1 MQFSD
6 SMSSSSSAASP
17 PPSRGGGC
25 PVAVNASTPLASAV
39 RAFHAT
45 YSSELRGT
53 YDDDAQRLY
62 GENSSLRIQ
71 LAAGLSRGGSPVSD
85 AAVGHHG
92 GERAH
97 DGDPRMPS
105 TQQAP
110 PFFAKASAAHSA
122 AQSFRGED
130 SAAERDVRAFRMTP
144 SSSSSTFSAS
154 SASSLTPEQ
163 PEGKRPTVS
172 SIVGKRLQL
181 RRRSASETPFVAS
194 TTSPPMSCAPAARR
208 SGSSQSSLSE
218 SSASDVV
225 FHRLPLPHATLAV
238 SSSSAAAPPAVSVPP
253 PAHHHDPLCAGMTAT
268 SPNITVPAAS
278 LLHRSAV
285 EKSTMAASASTLT
298 DTERTC
304 TAGASFVTSS
314 ASPMTPNP
322 AVSYTRT
329 SKSPAAVW
337 SAAAA
342 VLPASQL
349 PTSPSPVSSLPSDPL
364 LPHIPTAAAG
374 HANAVYSS
382 FEAASGEEVDEHD
395 LNSSAASRAAQA
407 ALDAEEQLHGHEGPS
422 DSSPVLTALTEHSFS
437 VTPLLTPVPKKASA
451 SPRPMQVHACKGEM
465 DTSTIVFNLDEGK
478 DCDDSMAGMLARS
491 SVDLVHT
498 TPSEKRQLLSR
509 EERNDLDGAVAN
521 SSDDAG
527 AVSHMAGWRRQPLPP
542 PTPSTVT
549 KKSPSS
555 SSAMRRAVESDD
567 TTSTRSGGSPPCT
580 NLTVEQRSTPV
591 MAQGAATALATS
603 VDAAQAVEH
612 YTASALPPDRSSSSG
627 IDSLVFISGKNAGDP
642 AHKTRSRADD
652 THALS
657 LQRQRAME
665 CGGRPEEA
673 AVAEHVGSAMMPSTI
688 ATEGGAV
695 RVRGSGSEGV
705 AAAASVPGLEQH
717 PPHHAVKTLSTY
729 QMNDETKTRA
739 ADPAVLTTGGETS
752 ASRASA
758 VLMPPSPSQPRAAS
772 MLDNS
777 SFSSHSCGDATAAVA
792 AALAGQSDRSRSGQA
807 LLAAERDAAA
817 QPSKSGV
824 VRRALVMRCMQ
835 DSSTSSSLSSSSS
848 RSISGHRKEPRQALV
863 NPGTRTASG
872 EQTSVEKK
880 GGSNDRPVSPSSSA
894 LCVDAMCAKDPSAT
908 HACALQYTEA
918 LDGADVGENEE
929 AEETE
934 EDGTPPIKWDGAQDQ
949 ESNPLLLQEAG
960 RWDAVLEE
968 MELVDCTVVSRV
980 YQRPMPLGRTA
991 SHSDGEDAMENMGS
1005 EEDDELCLFKVVSL
1019 FPIAA
1024 DHSER
1029 WERRTRVQKRLLA
1042 LAEEMRATQRA
1053 LDEAGL
1059 TAAEAELGSSASQ
1072 HVGASVKAATKGE
1085 ERAGDRRD
1093 DTGDVFAERRRR
1105 TTCAGVS
1112 EVYVDSRC
1120 RLIAQ
1125 LEAVPYMVPLR
1136 HLVAASSGTGLR
1148 ENEVLALIR
1157 TVVCKAATMHNAGF
1171 VHGALHAGNVLLSSY
1186 DGDAVLTQP
1195 CGLMSQSSWLP
1206 TDLSVISVAR
1216 ANAMAPYLSEVWG
1229 ARRLQVGGATSTRLG
1244 PPQRP
1249 DTAELITYHNL
1260 AALGWLDD
1268 SDARKAG
1275 GSADRRD
1282 SAELCMAGTAYT
1294 PTAADDLHAVGM
1306 IAFLIYVGVPPFQM
1320 ASLWAVVERL
1330 RALGTAYGTAMQ
1342 SSSSSS
1348 SAAARQEARRLVEE
1362 FCFGTCRRGAGAND
1376 CHRHGDEGASP
1387 SSGAPLQRHGVARFQ
1402 PDFEQALQSF
1412 IVDCVEASCSAAT
1425 LEQESGT
1432 PYRSG
1437 AAPHVYANA
1446 QELLTRHP
1454 LFRRFALPAHAGQ
1467 DDEEEHE
1474 NGGGAR
1480 SSGDK
1485 ESDQSVDDKMR
1496 DTVHRVAYPAF
1507 CTWARAREDCG
1518 SAPHLSRLHSNALF
1532 TARCTALC
1540 ECVSATV
1547 SSHDDER
1554 SESWNAAQ
1562 DGEPWS
1568 SLSVISP
1575 HVAGALQAWQFPF
1588 LSAEAGTS
1596 CLNDRETGT
1605 CTCTVAS
1612 AEAAAAIRRRQWR
1625 SDTHAVTDAA
1635 RLRCLPSLVRPTAS
1649 AAPTGR
1655 AAAGDGDDGAD
1666 GDVSATTLAQQEEDV
1681 LEAQLFSGEQRQFD
1695 GDFAHQPHLHALTLA
1710 GKQESAFSLS
1720 RDFVLSRVLPVAD
1733 TLVLQHLTDCTVTVL
1748 APFRYVVLDGLQRC
1762 EVRLGPCESCV
1773 LRDVHDCP
1781 LIAVAALQLSGNN
1794 VTETHL
1800 SWSRQGS
1807 GRPLLKCSRGITAS
1821 LYGLMYE
1828 GLVEDYSR
1836 VGLALEHAACFVAA
1850 ADVNSD
1856 SGEADGAVTFR
1867 GPAPA
1872 CPRAV
1877 ELLATTAT
1885 SASRSQREMGLC
1897 LAPEAPYDLALL
1909 LSNTRYVHSGRRSGG
1924 LQSPRI
1930 PSPDVFHF
1938 FGELAEK
1945 DVVVC
1950 DVRGDT
1956 RNGDARPVV
1965 FLVGALGDIVIER
1978 CSHCTILVS
1987 GTPSNLQASQ
1997 CHDCQLIFMA
2007 RESVVEDC
2015 ARVECVAL
2023 VTEYLLVRQC
2033 DAVRVRPL
2041 FLDCPFSDEVLRR
2054 VVGGSVGGDEEEIVV
2069 GAYEA
2074 GRLDELNAVLRGVG
2088 QGVLVEASENVIIE
2102 DIGYYYHRSCRAG
2115 DGEREDQEGGA
2126 DGDGFSVLSVAYASM
2141 QSPTAAASSSGNAS
2155 RFMAEAA
2162 QSLAEHLSLPCYLEP
2177 LQRYGGGERAAVSH
2191 AGRPTVSFHDL
2202 LNCSVLRLR
2211 GSLCPLE
2218 SQASPT
2224 SGDST
2229 VELAD
2234 ICVERVHGGVLYVED
2249 AVHTLRLRHCVGPLD
2264 IVVCAAARV
2273 FMEAC
2278 VGVQLRTACVD
2289 FRATDCVHCH
2299 VALHVNNPPQY
2310 QRCRSVQTS
2319 ALNITAR
2326 DFSALLSAAGVDLA
2340 TNLYDEPLLLT
2351 EEWKPTV
2358 AAGSSGA
2365 LLEGRRVHALHGGCV
2380 DTPTG
2385 PHSTA
2390 DMCAVLL
2397 SSVPREQ
2404 LHPRQGGPRDS
2415 RLRVQPDQVPRI
2427 MAVLRQPVMVV
2438 APLPGLCASPNETP
2452 FLEELEARVL
2462 VWAKQPLSVSREE
2475 AVAIALYALADLAE
2489 VYASVTEWVEATDAV
2504 QPTEAPKRVA
2514 AFGGSLNSDA
2524 PPHLLSTRAPP
2535 SLPATSSASSTASN
2549 VPGLA
2554 LDAVQQRL
2562 PPTERVLL
2570 QQAEQPRTKDGE
2582 CAAQDASAAPSSSPS
2597 AGDASGAGIPAP
2609 AKPMLVEA
2617 GVVEIGPGTE
2627 GFVEEVAIHSAPAP
2641 PLSLLLTCYT
2651 DPPPA
2656 PKNDGAQT
2664 SPAEGP
2670 HADPVAL
2677 HRPSQSESLPMRAQ
2691 HGRLAAAGLPT
2702 LPCTAASAFA
2712 SSAAGLDGAASG
2724 VEDDTSVNSSVAAP
2738 PLPPGPAYAL
2748 NPTNVGASSTMD
2760 VFYNTQRD
2768 AASVVTGTAGPLMEE
2783 EGGAYSL
2790 TARTLDDEGVGF
2802 TSASPWPDGIRSP
2815 VVTGG
2820 RRALKWA
2827 MGSGDNHEGA
2837 RSGRQASPVAET
2849 IDVLGAQAQAQWPSS
2864 LERSPHVMESE
2875 ERSSRDGDELLVAT
2889 TAVCTKELQEVFLK
2903 EEVEPHYARNAAHS
2917 SLRTS
2922 TSSVAE
2928 YPWRG
2933 VMSHENSAEYVA
2945 GGSDNGTGE
2954 STVPQTNF
2962 LHVSQDSSARRLELN
2977 SQAAMETLVM
2987 AMGSE
2992 EGGSF
2997 STVQRGVLEPPA
3009 SGRAVVPKTEPLGR
3023 ISPEVMAMHEVD
3035 ANVKE
3040 VLRQVEQ
3047 ARQLFARNQRS
3058 WESSAGG
3065 GLEARVRAAVAKL
3078 TALKAAHAE
3087 AA

>member
-1 MQFSD
+1 M
-6 SMSSSSSAASP
+6 
-17 PPSRGGGC
+17 
-25 PVAVNASTPLASAV
+25 
-39 RAFHAT
+39 
-45 YSSELRGT
+45 
-53 YDDDAQRLY
+53 
-62 GENSSLRIQ
+62 
-71 LAAGLSRGGSPVSD
+71 
-85 AAVGHHG
+85 
-92 GERAH
+92 
-97 DGDPRMPS
+97 
-105 TQQAP
+105 
-110 PFFAKASAAHSA
+110 
-122 AQSFRGED
+122 
-130 SAAERDVRAFRMTP
+130 
-144 SSSSSTFSAS
+144 
-154 SASSLTPEQ
+154 
-163 PEGKRPTVS
+163 
-172 SIVGKRLQL
+172 
-181 RRRSASETPFVAS
+181 
-194 TTSPPMSCAPAARR
+194 
-208 SGSSQSSLSE
+208 
-218 SSASDVV
+218 
-225 FHRLPLPHATLAV
+225 
-238 SSSSAAAPPAVSVPP
+238 
-253 PAHHHDPLCAGMTAT
+253 
-268 SPNITVPAAS
+268 
-278 LLHRSAV
+278 
-285 EKSTMAASASTLT
+285 MAASASTLT
-298 DTERTC
+298 DTERTG
-304 TAGASFVTSS
+304 TAGASFITSS

-322 AVSYTRT
+322 AVSYTRV

-337 SAAAA
+337 SAAAT

-349 PTSPSPVSSLPSDPL
+349 PTSPSPAGSLPCDPL
-364 LPHIPTAAAG
+364 LPHIAPAAAG
-374 HANAVYSS
+374 HGNAVYSS
-382 FEAASGEEVDEHD
+382 FEAASGEEVDEND

-407 ALDAEEQLHGHEGPS
+407 ALDAEEQLRGHEGPS
-422 DSSPVLTALTEHSFS
+422 DSSLVPTALSERSSS
-437 VTPLLTPVPKKASA
+437 VAPPQTPARKKVSA
-451 SPRPMQVHACKGEM
+451 PPRPMQVHACEDEM
-465 DTSTIVFNLDEGK
+465 DTSTSVFHLDEEK
-478 DCDDSMAGMLARS
+478 DCDGSVAGMLAGS
-491 SVDLVHT
+491 SVALVHT
-498 TPSEKRQLLSR
+498 TPSDKRPLVPR
-509 EERNDLDGAVAN
+509 EERSDLDGAAAN
-521 SSDDAG
+521 SSGDAG
-527 AVSHMAGWRRQPLPP
+527 AVSHMATWRRQPPPP
-542 PTPSTVT
+542 PTPSTAT
-549 KKSPSS
+549 KKSPSA
-555 SSAMRRAVESDD
+555 SSAMRHAVESDD
-567 TTSTRSGGSPPCT
+567 TTSTSSGGSPHCT
-580 NLTVEQRSTPV
+580 NLTVEQQNTPV
-591 MAQGAATALATS
+591 IAQGTVTTLATS
-603 VDAAQAVEH
+603 VDAAQAVVH
-612 YTASALPPDRSSSSG
+612 YTASTLPPDRSSSSG
-627 IDSLVFISGKNAGDP
+627 SDSPAFISGKNAGDP
-642 AHKTRSRADD
+642 AHKMHSRADG

-657 LQRQRAME
+657 LQHQRVME
-665 CGGRPEEA
+665 YSGRPEEA
-673 AVAEHVGSAMMPSTI
+673 AVGEHVGSAMMLSTI

-695 RVRGSGSEGV
+695 KIRGSDSEGV

-717 PPHHAVKTLSTY
+717 PPHHGLKPLSTD
-729 QMNDETKTRA
+729 QLNGETKTRA
-739 ADPAVLTTGGETS
+739 ADPAALTTGGETS
-752 ASRASA
+752 ASRAST
-758 VLMPPSPSQPRAAS
+758 VLMPPSPSQPRAAAI
-772 MLDNS
+772 LDNS
-777 SFSSHSCGDATAAVA
+777 SFSSPSCGDAPAAA
-792 AALAGQSDRSRSGQA
+792 TAALARQSGRRSSGQA
-807 LLAAERDAAA
+807 LPASEGDAAA
-817 QPSKSGV
+817 QSSKSDV
-824 VRRALVMRCMQ
+824 VRRALVMRCVQ

-848 RSISGHRKEPRQALV
+848 RSVSGHTKGPRQALV
-863 NPGTRTASG
+863 NRSTRAAGG
-872 EQTSVEKK
+872 EQTSVESK
-880 GGSNDRPVSPSSSA
+880 GGGNNPRVSPSSSA
-894 LCVDAMCAKDPSAT
+894 LCVDAMCAKDTSAT
-908 HACALQYTEA
+908 HARALQYTEA

-929 AEETE
+929 AEEAE
-934 EDGTPPIKWDGAQDQ
+934 ENGAPPINWDGAEEQ

-980 YQRPMPLGRTA
+980 YQRAMPLGRTA
-991 SHSDGEDAMENMGS
+991 SHSTSEDAGDNMGS
-1005 EEDDELCLFKVVSL
+1005 EDDDELCLFKVVSL

-1029 WERRTRVQKRLLA
+1029 WGRRTRVQKCLLA

-1059 TAAEAELGSSASQ
+1059 TEAEAEPGSSASQ
-1072 HVGASVKAATKGE
+1072 HVGSSAKPPANGE
-1085 ERAGDRRD
+1085 ERVGGHED
-1093 DTGDVFAERRRR
+1093 DTGDVFAKRRRR

-1229 ARRLQVGGATSTRLG
+1229 ARRLQVSGATSTRLG

-1268 SDARKAG
+1268 DDARKAG

-1282 SAELCMAGTAYT
+1282 SAELCMAGAAYT
-1294 PTAADDLHAVGM
+1294 PTAADDLYAVGM

-1330 RALGTAYGTAMQ
+1330 RALGAAYRAAMQ
-1342 SSSSSS
+1342 SSASSSA
-1348 SAAARQEARRLVEE
+1348 SAAARQEARRLVAE
-1362 FCFGTCRRGAGAND
+1362 FCFGTRRRGAGAGD
-1376 CHRHGDEGASP
+1376 CH
-1387 SSGAPLQRHGVARFQ
+1387 RHGVARFR
-1402 PDFEQALQSF
+1402 PDFEQALESF

-1425 LEQESGT
+1425 LTHASGT
-1432 PYRSG
+1432 PDESG
-1437 AAPHVYANA
+1437 AGPHVYADA

-1454 LFRRFALPAHAGQ
+1454 LFRCLSLPAHAGQ
-1467 DDEEEHE
+1467 DDEEEHGS
-1474 NGGGAR
+1474 GGGVR
-1480 SSGDK
+1480 SSGEE
-1485 ESDQSVDDKMR
+1485 ESHQSVDERMR

-1547 SSHDDER
+1547 TSYDDER
-1554 SESWNAAQ
+1554 SESQNAAE

-1568 SLSVISP
+1568 SLPVISP
-1575 HVAGALQAWQFPF
+1575 HVAGALQAWHFPF

-1596 CLNDRETGT
+1596 CLNGRETDT
-1605 CTCTVAS
+1605 RTCTVSS
-1612 AEAAAAIRRRQWR
+1612 AEAAAATRPRQRRGDAR
-1625 SDTHAVTDAA
+1625 AVTGPA
-1635 RLRCLPSLVRPTAS
+1635 RHQCLPSLVRPTAS
-1649 AAPTGR
+1649 AAPAER

-1666 GDVSATTLAQQEEDV
+1666 GDVSATTLAQQEEDA
-1681 LEAQLFSGEQRQFD
+1681 LAAQLFSGEQRQAD
-1695 GDFAHQPHLHALTLA
+1695 GDFVHQPHLHALTLA
-1710 GKQESAFSLS
+1710 GKQQSAFSLS
-1720 RDFVLSRVLPVAD
+1720 RAFVLSRVLPVAD
-1733 TLVLQHLTDCTVTVL
+1733 TLVLQHLTDCTVTLL
-1748 APFRYVVLDGLQRC
+1748 APFRYIVLDGLQRC
-1762 EVRLGPCESCV
+1762 EVRLGPCETCV

-1850 ADVNSD
+1850 DDVNED
-1856 SGEADGAVTFR
+1856 SGEVDGAVTFR
-1867 GPAPA
+1867 GPALA

-1885 SASRSQREMGLC
+1885 SASGSQREVALC

-1909 LSNTRYVHSGRRSGG
+1909 LSNTRYVHSGRPSVG

-1950 DVRGDT
+1950 DVRGGT
-1956 RNGDARPVV
+1956 RDGDARPVI
-1965 FLVGALGDIVIER
+1965 FLVGVLGDIVIER
-1978 CSHCTILVS
+1978 CSHCTILVA

-2007 RESVVEDC
+2007 RESVVENC

-2023 VTEYLLVRQC
+2023 VTEYLLVREC

-2041 FLDCPFSDEVLRR
+2041 FLDCPFSDEVLRC
-2054 VVGGSVGGDEEEIVV
+2054 VVGGSVGSADEEMVV

-2074 GRLDELNAVLRGVG
+2074 GRLDELNAVLRGIG
-2088 QGVLVEASENVIIE
+2088 QGVLVEASENVVIE
-2102 DIGYYYHRSCRAG
+2102 DIGYYYNRSGRVG
-2115 DGEREDQEGGA
+2115 DGEREDREGGA

-2177 LQRYGGGERAAVSH
+2177 LQRYGGGESGAASH
-2191 AGRPTVSFHDL
+2191 ADRPTVSFHDL
-2202 LNCSVLRLR
+2202 LNCSVLRLC

-2224 SGDST
+2224 SCDST
-2229 VELAD
+2229 AELAD

-2249 AVHTLRLRHCVGPLD
+2249 AVGTLCLRHCVGPLD

-2273 FMEAC
+2273 IMEAC

-2299 VALHVNNPPQY
+2299 VALHVNNPPRY
-2310 QRCRSVQTS
+2310 QRCRNVQAS

-2326 DFSALLSAAGVDLA
+2326 DFNALLSAAGVDLA

-2358 AAGSSGA
+2358 AAGMSGA
-2365 LLEGRRVHALHGGCV
+2365 LLEARGMHALRGGCV

-2415 RLRVQPDQVPRI
+2415 RLRVRPDQVLHI
-2427 MAVLRQPVMVV
+2427 MTVLRQPVTVV

-2452 FLEELEARVL
+2452 FLEELEARVA

-2504 QPTEAPKRVA
+2504 QPTEAPERVA
-2514 AFGGSLNSDA
+2514 AFGGSWNPDT

-2535 SLPATSSASSTASN
+2535 SLPAASSASSTTVS

-2562 PPTERVLL
+2562 PSTERVLL
-2570 QQAEQPRTKDGE
+2570 QQPCTKDGG
-2582 CAAQDASAAPSSSPS
+2582 CAAQDASAAPSSSLS
-2597 AGDASGAGIPAP
+2597 AGDASGAEIRTP
-2609 AKPMLVEA
+2609 AKPVLLEV
-2617 GVVEIGPGTE
+2617 GVVEIAPGTE
-2627 GFVEEVAIHSAPAP
+2627 GFVEEVAVHSASAP
-2641 PLSLLLTCYT
+2641 PLSSPLTCYT
-2651 DPPPA
+2651 DPAPA
-2656 PKNDGAQT
+2656 PENDGART

-2677 HRPSQSESLPMRAQ
+2677 HRPSQSDSLPMRAQ
-2691 HGRLAAAGLPT
+2691 HGGLTAAELPT
-2702 LPCTAASAFA
+2702 LPCTSASAFA
-2712 SSAAGLDGAASG
+2712 SSATVLDGAASG
-2724 VEDDTSVNSSVAAP
+2724 MEDDTSVNSSVAPP

-2760 VFYNTQRD
+2760 VFCRTQRD
-2768 AASVVTGTAGPLMEE
+2768 AASVARGTAGPLMEE

-2790 TARTLDDEGVGF
+2790 TARMLDDEGVGL
-2802 TSASPWPDGIRSP
+2802 TSASPWPDDICSP
-2815 VVTGG
+2815 VVKGSH
-2820 RRALKWA
+2820 RALEWV
-2827 MGSGDNHEGA
+2827 MESGDNHEGA
-2837 RSGRQASPVAET
+2837 RSGRQASPVAKT
-2849 IDVLGAQAQAQWPSS
+2849 INVLGAQAQAQWPSS
-2864 LERSPHVMESE
+2864 LERSPHVRASE

-2889 TAVCTKELQEVFLK
+2889 TAVSAKDMQEVFLK
-2903 EEVEPHYARNAAHS
+2903 AEDEPHYTRNAAHS

-2922 TSSVAE
+2922 ASSVAE

-2933 VMSHENSAEYVA
+2933 VMSYKNSAEYVA
-2945 GGSDNGTGE
+2945 GGSDSGTGE
-2954 STVPQTNF
+2954 TAVPQTNF

-2977 SQAAMETLVM
+2977 SHAATGTPVV
-2987 AMGSE
+2987 AMGSD
-2992 EGGSF
+2992 EGGSGEDGSF
-2997 STVQRGVLEPPA
+2997 SRAQSGVLGPPA
-3009 SGRAVVPKTEPLGR
+3009 SERAAVRKMEPLGR
-3023 ISPEVMAMHEVD
+3023 LSPEVMAMRDVD
-3035 ANVKE
+3035 ADVKE